1 MRTDWQRRRT
11 CWMKGKGEWTL
22 FLSWLFSASTHP
34 RGYKEDFLCVVKIDW
49 NGWLWLLWGYFCPR
63 LFTDY
68 KRNLKGFSKG
78 KQNCFCSEN
87 AETASFRDLLDYV
100 TKVSPQSETLVKAVI
115 QQPALHFSRLKFS
128 SVKCFHL
135 SLTRCAESRQWWYL
149 IPIAA
154 LGGCGGAAPINAD
167 RYIRTASEKGKGGGF
182 ITIIS
187 TQQQGGIS
195 LRQHDVFYLFN
206 IIHYRKVIPNCA
218 I

>member
-68 KRNLKGFSKG
+68 KRNLKGFLKENKTAFVLKTL
-78 KQNCFCSEN
+78 KQP
-87 AETASFRDLLDYV
+87 LLESCW
-100 TKVSPQSETLVKAVI
+100 TMLLRCRPKVKAVI

-195 LRQHDVFYLFN
+195 LRQHDVFYSFN